1 MLQVAL
7 KSKTEQNFLEYSLQH
22 PNYFSMKEHRH
33 EHKEI
38 LLKITRHSVHMEVKV
53 LLIYCFH
60 YILNLNVSF
69 CIKFFRDLEMNVQ

>member
-1 MLQVAL
+1 MLQVAQ

-38 LLKITRHSVHMEVKV
+38 LL
-53 LLIYCFH
+53 
-60 YILNLNVSF
+60 
-69 CIKFFRDLEMNVQ
+69 

>member
-7 KSKTEQNFLEYSLQH
+7 KSKTEQNFLEYNLQH

-38 LLKITRHSVHMEVKV
+38 LL
-53 LLIYCFH
+53 
-60 YILNLNVSF
+60 
-69 CIKFFRDLEMNVQ
+69 